1 MSFNHMT
8 RRIGVATVAALSA
21 VVLAAPAQAGSP
33 VRPDD
38 QTIHGPGAVGTGTP
52 AAPLRPDDRA
62 DRKLPNADVE
72 GGVIRGDD
80 KQNVRFGVLYEPI
93 PVVSTSDGF
102 DWGDAGIGALAA
114 FGLALLA
121 AGASVAG
128 RRHRR
133 AAALS

>member
-33 VRPDD
+33 SRPDD
-38 QTIHGPGAVGTGTP
+38 QAMHGTGALAAGMP
-52 AAPLRPDDRA
+52 APARPDDRA
-62 DRKLPNADVE
+62 DRRLPNTGVDGA
-72 GGVIRGDD
+72 VIRGDD
-80 KQNVRFGVLYEPI
+80 KQNVRFGVLYEPT
-93 PVVSTSDGF
+93 PVVGTSDGF

-121 AGASVAG
+121 TGASVAT